1 MQMVVICDHYDILGR
16 LQSFAPMALA
26 PPTMFFQLFM
36 IDLSLL
42 VMFPLTVAIC
52 QFWAKPK

>member
-26 PPTMFFQLFM
+26 PPTMFFQL
-36 IDLSLL
+36 
-42 VMFPLTVAIC
+42 
-52 QFWAKPK
+52 